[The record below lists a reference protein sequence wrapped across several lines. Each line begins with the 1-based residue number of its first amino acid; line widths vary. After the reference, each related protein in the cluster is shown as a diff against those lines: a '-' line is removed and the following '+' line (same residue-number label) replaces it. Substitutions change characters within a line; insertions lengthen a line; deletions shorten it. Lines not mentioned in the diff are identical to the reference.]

1 VLVRRVLS
9 CLLAVAVP
17 VFVVALGANS
27 IWDHN
32 EAFYVETPRQM
43 LLRGDYVTP
52 YFNDATRLNKPVLS
66 YWIVAGL
73 YHVLGV
79 SVTTER
85 IGIALGAFGIIA
97 SAFVIGRA
105 VRGTTTGL
113 LSALIVATAPRVVM
127 HSRRIFIDVYI
138 TCFMSLT
145 LACFVLAE
153 RYPQHRRKALFAMY
167 VCIGLGMLTKGPIA
181 LAFPVATA
189 ALWFTLEKRW
199 SDVRRLDIIQG
210 LLIMAVIVSP
220 WYLALYQTHG
230 WEPIR
235 TFLLGENVD
244 RYLNSMV
251 PGDDQRPFYFYVF
264 VLLTD
269 LFPWAPLG
277 LIPLVTAW
285 RRDPGTRDLAPGTRD
300 LAPGTWNLAPGT
312 RISEPGTVVRSSLR
326 RLLWCWIV
334 VIVGVFS
341 LSATKQDLY
350 IFPTVAALAVLIADL
365 LVAKG
370 LGAES
375 APLRWTLAGV
385 GVTIVIAGGVIAA
398 FFAFGVYA
406 LAAAPIAAGILI
418 VGGCVVAA
426 SAAARRPPMA
436 LVALAWTFIAFNY
449 VFVVRVLPS
458 VERFK
463 PSPVFARL
471 VEDRGGPND
480 RLGSYD
486 YMFSSLVYY
495 AARPVNQ
502 FGTPPELEQFVA
514 DGHGWVVMKREV
526 FDVLKPTQPNLCVAA
541 SSPVF
546 GAKTSELLAGKAPTE
561 VVLVGTRCG

>member
-1 VLVRRVLS
+1 MDHETPADGPARVRRMLVW
-9 CLLAVAVP
+9 LLAAALP

-43 LLRGDYVTP
+43 LVRGDYVTP

-73 YHVLGV
+73 YQLLGV

-85 IGIALGAFGIIA
+85 LGIALGAFGIIA
-97 SAFVIGRA
+97 AAFVIGRV
-105 VRGTTTGL
+105 VRGTPTGL
-113 LSALIVATAPRVVM
+113 LAALIVATAPRVVM

-145 LACFVLAE
+145 LACFVVAE

-199 SDVRRLDIIQG
+199 RDVGRLNIIQG
-210 LLIMAVIVSP
+210 VLIMAAIVSP

-235 TFLLGENVD
+235 SFFLGENVD

-269 LFPWAPLG
+269 LFPWAPLAVF
-277 LIPLVTAW
+277 PLATCW
-285 RRDPGTRDLAPGTRD
+285 RRQRGILDLERGTRNPDPGAMERG
-300 LAPGTWNLAPGT
+300 
-312 RISEPGTVVRSSLR
+312 SLL
-326 RLLWCWIV
+326 RLLWCWVV

-365 LVAKG
+365 LVEKG
-370 LGAES
+370 LGAVS
-375 APLRWTLAGV
+375 APLRWTLTGV
-385 GVTIVIAGGVIAA
+385 GAATAIAGGVIGA
-398 FFAFGVYA
+398 FFSSGVYA

-418 VGGCVVAA
+418 IGGGVVAA
-426 SAAARRPPMA
+426 AAAVRRTPVA
-436 LVALAWTFIAFNY
+436 VAALAWTFIAFNY
-449 VFVVRVLPS
+449 VFVLRVLPS
-458 VERFK
+458 FERFK
-463 PSPVFARL
+463 PSPVFAHL
-471 VEDRGGPND
+471 VEDRGGATD

-495 AARPVNQ
+495 AARPVSQ
-502 FGTPPELEQFVA
+502 FGTPQELEQFVA

-526 FDVLKPTQPNLCVAA
+526 YDVLKPVQPNLCVAA

-546 GAKTSELLAGKAPTE
+546 GAKSSEVLEGKAPTE
-561 VVLVGTRCG
+561 VVLVGTRCS